1 MGSTMDFNSVGQKDL
16 NELERLARELLLA
29 LRKAKLHNEPL
40 GEALRAFEIEV
51 GEVRRTRFDESNPE
65 YHSY

>member
-1 MGSTMDFNSVGQKDL
+1 MDLTAVGQKDL
-16 NELERLARELLLA
+16 NELERLAKELLLT

-40 GEALRAFEIEV
+40 AEALRAFEIEV
-51 GEVRRTRFDESNPE
+51 GETRRSRFDEANPE